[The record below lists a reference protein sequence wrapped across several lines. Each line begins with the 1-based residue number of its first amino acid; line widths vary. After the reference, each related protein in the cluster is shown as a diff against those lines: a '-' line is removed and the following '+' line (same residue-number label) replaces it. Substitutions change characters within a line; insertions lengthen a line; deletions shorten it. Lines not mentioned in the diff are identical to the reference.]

1 MEPGQD
7 DSALTAA
14 APNAPAPDVAQ
25 PGQVI
30 SMVLISEAQRAAL
43 IVYLSKQPYQDVA
56 AGITFL
62 RDAPT
67 VNVNLAMLGSQ
78 ATEEGDPD

>member
-1 MEPGQD
+1 MKSEQD
-7 DSALTAA
+7 DSALTAV
-14 APNAPAPDVAQ
+14 APNAPAPDAAQ

-43 IVYLSKQPYQDVA
+43 IDYLSKQPYQDVA
-56 AGITFL
+56 AGIAFL

-67 VNVNLAMLGSQ
+67 VNINLAMLSSQ
-78 ATEEGDPD
+78 AAEEGGL